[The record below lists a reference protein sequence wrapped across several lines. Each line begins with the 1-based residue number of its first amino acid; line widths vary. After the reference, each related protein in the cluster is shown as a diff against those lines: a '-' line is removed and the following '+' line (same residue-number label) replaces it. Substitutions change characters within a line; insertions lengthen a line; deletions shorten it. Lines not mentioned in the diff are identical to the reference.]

1 MHLSPGAAALCWA
14 LPLALPLLVAG
25 LDDVGDAPR
34 RYEYTITWDK
44 GSPDGFER
52 EMAFVNG
59 QFPGPLI
66 EANQGDNLEIVVT
79 NNMPMNTTIHFHG
92 IKQIGTPWSDGVP
105 GLTQRYI
112 QPGKSFTYKW
122 KADQYG
128 SYWYHAHSRGQ
139 IDDGLYGPI
148 LIHPRND
155 TPDPFGLIAQDN
167 STLKA
172 MRQAMQN
179 VQPILFSDWRHLTS
193 AKSWEINVASGAET
207 PCYNSILINGK
218 GQENC
223 WSRTKI
229 NQLTTGIQRIFLQ
242 RGGDSQL
249 TDKGCLPAR
258 SVAAGLSPGLQVNLS
273 AIPPDIFD
281 NCKPTNGELAVIQV
295 TQDPA
300 GGGNWRAFDFIGTFG
315 LLTGVVSIDEHPM
328 YVYAVDGGYIQPQ
341 LVQAIS
347 VSNGD
352 RYSVLVKAD
361 RAGDFAIRVASAAMP
376 QLMSGMATM
385 RVQAANSTPTR
396 VVARDDHCGDD
407 GETKGK
413 QKIKRQQAPPV
424 PAPSQPAASPTSTP
438 YINDAGA
445 AASRNVNFFSQQA
458 QRNYPAEP
466 ISQNVAQTFKLSMR
480 HDGAAYKWALNDT
493 IYPPSADDA
502 PTPLLFR
509 PPNTSDENDVTISTR
524 NNTWVDLVFESAIFP
539 MPPHPV
545 HKHGTHMYLIG
556 QGQGNFTWNSVAEAA
571 RARPQSFNLQNPP
584 KRDTFQSLIAVGQP
598 AWIVVRYH
606 SSDPGPWLM
615 HCHIQA
621 HLEGGMAMVIQD
633 GVDAWPQV
641 PSEYLDM
648 A

>member
-1 MHLSPGAAALCWA
+1 MHLSPGFAALRWA

-66 EANQGDNLEIVVT
+66 EANRGDNIEIVVT

-92 IKQIGTPWSDGVP
+92 IRQIGTPWSDGVP

-167 STLKA
+167 STLQA

-179 VQPILFSDWRHLTS
+179 AQPVLFPDWRHLTS

-229 NQLTTGIQRIFLQ
+229 NQLTTRIQRIFLQ
-242 RGGDSQL
+242 R
-249 TDKGCLPAR
+249 
-258 SVAAGLSPGLQVNLS
+258 LSPGLQVNLS
-273 AIPPDIFD
+273 AIPADIFD

-295 TQDPA
+295 TRDPT
-300 GGGNWRAFDFIGTFG
+300 GGGNWRAFDLIGTFG
-315 LLTGVVSIDEHPM
+315 LLTGIVSIDEHPM
-328 YVYAVDGGYIQPQ
+328 YVYAVDGGHIQPQ

-347 VSNGD
+347 VANGD
-352 RYSVLVKAD
+352 HYS
-361 RAGDFAIRVASAAMP
+361 
-376 QLMSGMATM
+376 
-385 RVQAANSTPTR
+385 
-396 VVARDDHCGDD
+396 
-407 GETKGK
+407 
-413 QKIKRQQAPPV
+413 
-424 PAPSQPAASPTSTP
+424 PAVSPTSTP

-445 AASRNVNFFSQQA
+445 AASRNVNYFSQQA

-466 ISQNVAQTFKLSMR
+466 ISQN
-480 HDGAAYKWALNDT
+480 ALNDT
-493 IYPPSADDA
+493 IYPASADEA
-502 PTPLLFR
+502 PTPILFG
-509 PPNTSDENDVTISTR
+509 PPQTKDENDVTISTQ
-524 NNTWVDLVFESAIFP
+524 NNTWIDLVFESAIFP

-556 QGQGNFTWNSVAEAA
+556 QGQGNFTWNS
-571 RARPQSFNLQNPP
+571 
-584 KRDTFQSLIAVGQP
+584 SLVAVGQP
-598 AWIVVRYH
+598 AWIAVRYH

-641 PSEYLDM
+641 PSEYLEM
-648 A
+648 S

>member
-1 MHLSPGAAALCWA
+1 
-14 LPLALPLLVAG
+14 
-25 LDDVGDAPR
+25 
-34 RYEYTITWDK
+34 
-44 GSPDGFER
+44 
-52 EMAFVNG
+52 MAFVDG

-66 EANQGDNLEIVVT
+66 EANQGDNVEVVVT
-79 NNMPMNTTIHFHG
+79 NGMPMNTTIHFHG
-92 IKQIGTPWSDGVP
+92 ITQIGTPWSDGVP

-112 QPGKSFTYKW
+112 QPGKSFTHKW

-148 LIHPRND
+148 LI
-155 TPDPFGLIAQDN
+155 
-167 STLKA
+167 
-172 MRQAMQN
+172 
-179 VQPILFSDWRHLTS
+179 
-193 AKSWEINVASGAET
+193 
-207 PCYNSILINGK
+207 NGK

-223 WSRTKI
+223 WSCTKI
-229 NQLTTGIQRIFLQ
+229 NQLTTGIQRVFLQ
-242 RGGDSQL
+242 RDGDNQL

-273 AIPPDIFD
+273 AIPADIFD

-295 TQDPA
+295 TQDP
-300 GGGNWRAFDFIGTFG
+300 
-315 LLTGVVSIDEHPM
+315 TGIVSIDEHPM

-347 VSNGD
+347 VANGD
-352 RYSVLVKAD
+352 RYSVLIKAD

-385 RVQAANSTPTR
+385 RVQAANSSSPTR
-396 VVARDDHCGDD
+396 VVTRGDD
-407 GETKGK
+407 YGDDEDGGETGGK
-413 QKIKRQQAPPV
+413 QKLRIQQAPPV
-424 PAPSQPAASPTSTP
+424 PAPTQPAVSPTSTP

-445 AASRNVNFFSQQA
+445 AASRN
-458 QRNYPAEP
+458 
-466 ISQNVAQTFKLSMR
+466 TFKLSMR
-480 HDGAAYKWALNDT
+480 HDGAAYKWALNGT
-493 IYPPSADDA
+493 IYPASADEA
-502 PTPLLFR
+502 PTPILFG
-509 PPNTSDENDVTISTR
+509 PPQTKDENDVTISTQ
-524 NNTWVDLVFESAIFP
+524 NNTWIDLVFESAIFP

-556 QGQGNFTWNSVAEAA
+556 QGQGNFTWNSVAKAA
-571 RARPQSFNLQNPP
+571 PARPQSFNLQNPP
-584 KRDTFQSLIAVGQP
+584 KRDTFQSLVAVGQP
-598 AWIVVRYH
+598 AWIAVRYH

-641 PSEYLDM
+641 PSEYLEM
-648 A
+648 S

>member
-1 MHLSPGAAALCWA
+1 MHLSPGFAALRWA

-25 LDDVGDAPR
+25 LDHVGDAPR
-34 RYEYTITWDK
+34 RYKYTITWDK

-66 EANQGDNLEIVVT
+66 EANQGDNIEIVVT

-122 KADQYG
+122 KVDQYG

-167 STLKA
+167 STLQA

-179 VQPILFSDWRHLTS
+179 VQPVLFSDWRHLTS

-229 NQLTTGIQRIFLQ
+229 NQLTTRIQRVFLQ
-242 RGGDSQL
+242 RGGDNQL

-258 SVAAGLSPGLQVNLS
+258 S
-273 AIPPDIFD
+273 
-281 NCKPTNGELAVIQV
+281 
-295 TQDPA
+295 DPA
-300 GGGNWRAFDFIGTFG
+300 GGGNWRAFDLIGTFG
-315 LLTGVVSIDEHPM
+315 LLTGIVSIDEHPM

-347 VSNGD
+347 VANGD
-352 RYSVLVKAD
+352 RYSVLIKAD

-385 RVQAANSTPTR
+385 RVQAANSSPTR
-396 VVARDDHCGDD
+396 VVARDDDYGD
-407 GETKGK
+407 GEDGGETGGK
-413 QKIKRQQAPPV
+413 QKLGRQQAPPV
-424 PAPSQPAASPTSTP
+424 PAPTQPAASPTSTP

-445 AASRNVNFFSQQA
+445 AASRNVNYFSQQA
-458 QRNYPAEP
+458 QCNYPAEP

-493 IYPPSADDA
+493 IYPASADDV
-502 PTPLLFR
+502 PTPILFG
-509 PPNTSDENDVTISTR
+509 PPQTKDENDVTISTQ
-524 NNTWVDLVFESAIFP
+524 NNTWIDLVFESAIFP

-556 QGQGNFTWNSVAEAA
+556 QG
-571 RARPQSFNLQNPP
+571 NPP
-584 KRDTFQSLIAVGQP
+584 KRDTFQSLVAVGQP
-598 AWIVVRYH
+598 AWIAVRYH

-641 PSEYLDM
+641 PSEYLEM
-648 A
+648 S